1 MMRVLT
7 VAGALL
13 VIAQLHRAGGGVI
26 SSELH
31 RSFDLGGTEIGIVIG
46 SMMLASALAQVPMG
60 LAFDRFG
67 TRRTAAALALVAFA
81 GTVVFGSARSGAG
94 LALGRFLIGIGF
106 GGAITVIML
115 LAMRWA
121 PRERFATVAAT
132 AIASASLLGGLLGTA
147 PLAIALERLGW
158 TATFAGIALLT
169 AAAASLVLLVVR
181 DAPQGEP
188 VGAQTPERLAES
200 LRGLVA
206 ILADP
211 RLRPLLIMGVSTIA
225 PFACVGGLWAGPYVQ
240 EVHGLDRKQASFVL
254 LGLVAAYN
262 LGMLGYGRLDRRFG
276 AHRGIVIAG
285 AGLSA
290 VCLAVLAIA
299 PRPPFWT
306 AVLVLHLAMVVMP
319 FYVTLTSQMRDLVP
333 PQRIGRAIT
342 SIYLFGLSGA
352 FLAQWLT
359 GILVGS
365 MAEAGRIG
373 SASGYRLVFA
383 FVALILVG
391 ALVPYCRAPERG
403 AAPAAPAPQQAG
415 GVASTVGTRRA
426 SR

>member
-1 MMRVLT
+1 MMRVLA

-31 RSFDLGGTEIGIVIG
+31 RSFGLGGTEIGVVIG
-46 SMMLASALAQVPMG
+46 AMMLASAVAQVPMG

-67 TRRTAAALALVAFA
+67 TRRTAAALAVVALA
-81 GTVVFGSARSGAG
+81 GTVVFGSAGSSAG

-121 PRERFATVAAT
+121 PRERFASVAAT
-132 AIASASLLGGLLGTA
+132 AIASASLIGGLLGTA
-147 PLAIALERLGW
+147 PLALALERLGW
-158 TATFAGIALLT
+158 TATFGAIALLT
-169 AAAASLVLLVVR
+169 ALAALLVLLIVR
-181 DAPQGEP
+181 DAPEAGRMRPQRTESL
-188 VGAQTPERLAES
+188 RES
-200 LRGLVA
+200 LRGLGA

-211 RLRPLLIMGVSTIA
+211 RLRPLLIMGVCTIV
-225 PFACVGGLWAGPYVQ
+225 PFSCIGGLWAGPYLQ
-240 EVHGLDRKQASFVL
+240 DVHGLDRAGASFVL

-262 LGMLGYGRLDRRFG
+262 LGTLGYGRLDRRFG
-276 AHRGIVIAG
+276 AHKGVVIAG

-290 VCLAVLAIA
+290 LCLALLAIA
-299 PRPPFWT
+299 PRPPFWA
-306 AVLVLHLAMVVMP
+306 AVLLLHLAMVVMP
-319 FYVTLTSQMRDLVP
+319 FYVTLTAQMRDLVP
-333 PQRIGRAIT
+333 PERIGRAIT

-359 GILVGS
+359 GILVSS

-373 SASGYRLVFA
+373 SAAGYRLVFA
-383 FVALILVG
+383 FVALILLA
-391 ALVPYCRAPERG
+391 ALLVYRRAPERRAAH
-403 AAPAAPAPQQAG
+403 AAPGLPEG
-415 GVASTVGTRRA
+415 GVEPTGRTTSAPR
-426 SR
+426 